1 MLKLYVK
8 TSSWLHELKKNVE
21 GASLIEYSLL
31 IALISAAVVGLIVA
45 IGGKVVNAWTDLNG
59 NWT

>member
-8 TSSWLHELKKNVE
+8 GQSWLRDLKKNVE

-31 IALISAAVVGLIVA
+31 IALISAAVVLLIVS
-45 IGGKVVNAWTDLNG
+45 IGGKVVNAWTDLNS
-59 NWT
+59 NWS

>member
-8 TSSWLHELKKNVE
+8 TKEWMRDLKKNVE

-31 IALISAAVVGLIVA
+31 IALISAAVIMLIVA
-45 IGGKVVNAWTDLNG
+45 IGGKITNAWTDLN
-59 NWT
+59 NNM